1 MARGEQKDMA
11 GAVAVLA
18 VYCSPGV
25 VQGTGSCDKGRGG
38 ACKETV
44 GEEAGEGDAGESGST
59 GESEEG
65 RVVQVRVRK
74 GGWRR

>member
-1 MARGEQKDMA
+1 MA

-44 GEEAGEGDAGESGST
+44 GEEAGEGGA

-65 RVVQVRVRK
+65 RVAQVRVGK
-74 GGWRR
+74 EGWRE